1 MTGVVSLKFTEKLVR
16 AIKSGPLISRGSLPP
31 GTGNEA
37 GTDGAGQRCQR
48 GNVII
53 VVNEGESPG
62 TNNTEKKNQRN
73 SPSHSLFFSVK

>member
-31 GTGNEA
+31 GTGNGA

-53 VVNEGESPG
+53 VVNEGENPG
-62 TNNTEKKNQRN
+62 TNNTAKKT
-73 SPSHSLFFSVK
+73 SETLPHTHSFFG

>member
-53 VVNEGESPG
+53 VVNEGENPG
-62 TNNTEKKNQRN
+62 TNNTAKKK
-73 SPSHSLFFSVK
+73 PAKLSLTLTLFSVK